1 MKKEKTSAVLYYIAS
16 FCFYVAAII
25 NFTSN
30 SGNSM
35 GVVWLCLGSTM
46 LCLGSVWLNKIK
58 KSEKDKE
65 EKR

>member
-16 FCFYVAAII
+16 FCFYAAAII

-30 SGNSM
+30 RGNSM

-46 LCLGSVWLNKIK
+46 LCLGSVWLNKSK

-65 EKR
+65 EIK